1 MNFQRSSLLSL
12 ACKLRARR
20 TAAHDEHHEHELG
33 CTALCCACSGQCA
46 IISRLIGCEKEA
58 ARLRDLGLREGA
70 VVTVVRDGDPLV
82 VGVEDARFGIGRSAA
97 MNILCQVVE

>member
-1 MNFQRSSLLSL
+1 MTFQRFTLTSLV
-12 ACKLRARR
+12 KKVR
-20 TAAHDEHHEHELG
+20 TDHDEHHEHELN

-46 IISRLIGCEKEA
+46 VVSHLVGDADEA

-70 VVTVVRDGDPLV
+70 VVTVLRDGDPLV

-97 MNILCQVVE
+97 MNIMCQIVE

>member
-1 MNFQRSSLLSL
+1 MNFQCSPLASL
-12 ACKLRARR
+12 ASRIRARR
-20 TAAHDEHHEHELG
+20 AGAHDAHHEHELN

-46 IISRLIGCEKEA
+46 IVSRLVGCEKEA

-70 VVTVVRDGDPLV
+70 IVTVVRDGDPLV

-97 MNILCQVVE
+97 MNILCQIVE

>member
-1 MNFQRSSLLSL
+1 MNIQRSSLLSL
-12 ACKLRARR
+12 ASKIRLRRV
-20 TAAHDEHHEHELG
+20 AAHEEHHAHELD

-46 IISRLIGCEKEA
+46 IVARLTGCEKEA

-82 VGVEDARFGIGRSAA
+82 VGVDDARFGIGRSAA
-97 MNILCQVVE
+97 MNILCQIVD

>member
-1 MNFQRSSLLSL
+1 MNTKRPAIASLVS
-12 ACKLRARR
+12 KLCARR
-20 TAAHDEHHEHELG
+20 VAAHDAHHEHELN

-46 IISRLIGCEKEA
+46 IVARLVGCEKEA

-70 VVTVVRDGDPLV
+70 VVTVLRDGDPLV

-97 MNILCQVVE
+97 MNILCQIVE

>member
-1 MNFQRSSLLSL
+1 MNFQRSPLASL
-12 ACKLRARR
+12 ASKFCMRRAAER
-20 TAAHDEHHEHELG
+20 HEHHEHELD

-46 IISRLIGCEKEA
+46 IVSRLVGCEIEA

-82 VGVEDARFGIGRSAA
+82 IGVEDARFGIGRSAA
-97 MNILCQVVE
+97 MNILCRIVE

>member
-1 MNFQRSSLLSL
+1 MNTKRPILSSFVGRW
-12 ACKLRARR
+12 RARR
-20 TAAHDEHHEHELG
+20 EEHHAHEAD

-46 IISRLIGCEKEA
+46 IVSRLVGCEKEA

-82 VGVEDARFGIGRSAA
+82 IGVDEARFGIGRRAA
-97 MNILCQVVE
+97 MNILCQIVD